1 MRDQPTRRP
10 DSRERS
16 TVFGTRGTVACKH
29 PHAALAGI
37 QALDDGG
44 NIADPI
50 VQLRVGTVEYL
61 EASSRLATRTR
72 QPLTHRVCCYS
83 EHRDRRPYPAK
94 IPALRA
100 LARLVLPFYG
110 QRRLVGTLI
119 LTSPCTRDKHF
130 LFVGLRFPGQLALD
144 GGLVEA
150 NEALAAYLDDRS
162 ACLAGLFLYRAGG
175 RRVAFDVYRPLQLL
189 QYGSASCW
197 EVVTRVN

>member
-1 MRDQPTRRP
+1 MRDEPTRRP
-10 DSRERS
+10 DSGERS

-110 QRRLVGTLI
+110 QRRLVGTVI

-130 LFVGLRFPGQLALD
+130 LFVGLRFPDQLALD
-144 GGLVEA
+144 DGLVEA
-150 NEALAAYLDDRS
+150 NEALAAYLMTGTPVWPDCFWIVRAADASRS
-162 ACLAGLFLYRAGG
+162 TFIDLYSYYSTVQHPVG
-175 RRVAFDVYRPLQLL
+175 R
-189 QYGSASCW
+189 
-197 EVVTRVN
+197 

>member
-10 DSRERS
+10 DCGERS
-16 TVFGTRGTVACKH
+16 TVFGTRGAVACKH

-37 QALDDGG
+37 HALDDGG
-44 NIADPI
+44 NIADTI
-50 VQLRVGTVEYL
+50 VQLRVGTVGVSRGQF
-61 EASSRLATRTR
+61 SSLATRTR

-110 QRRLVGTLI
+110 QRRLVGTVI

-130 LFVGLRFPGQLALD
+130 LFVGLRVPDQLALD

-150 NEALAAYLDDRS
+150 NEALAAYLRTGTPVWSDCFWIVRAADASRS
-162 ACLAGLFLYRAGG
+162 TFIDLYSYYSTVQHPVG
-175 RRVAFDVYRPLQLL
+175 R
-189 QYGSASCW
+189 
-197 EVVTRVN
+197 